1 MFIGQKHSWKLIAFA
16 LVFLFAGVGTAQAQ
30 DAEGTF
36 HLCLSPGP
44 CPVDHDP
51 SFGVVTTTDTTPTVQ
66 IVRSPNTGSFDHLV
80 FAFFVPTSAGTPV
93 ITATWD
99 DGGVLAATY
108 VGVGSWTSGFLF
120 GPNATP
126 GGFLN
131 FAQTG
136 GPASPIDAFLPA
148 TELALDTSVSGYNV
162 ALIDVGFVSF
172 PTSTSEVLQ
181 LITSLPVGTV
191 VYAFATDVSPF
202 ACNGTCVT
210 VLDSTAPSGSIVVVP
225 EPSTLLLLSTG
236 LIAVGLLRR
245 KIQLRP

>member
-30 DAEGTF
+30 DAQGTF

-44 CPVDHDP
+44 CPVDPDP
-51 SFGVVTTTDTTPTVQ
+51 SFGVVTTADTTPTVQ
-66 IVRSPNTGSFDHLV
+66 IVRSPDTGEFEHLV
-80 FAFFVPTSAGTPV
+80 FAFFVPTSASMPP

-99 DGGVLAATY
+99 GGGGPAAY
-108 VGVGSWTSGFLF
+108 VAGTWSSGFLF

-148 TELALDTSVSGYNV
+148 TELALGTSVSGYNV

-172 PTSTSEVLQ
+172 PTSNVLQ

-191 VYAFATDVSPF
+191 VYAFATDLTVSPF
-202 ACNGTCVT
+202 PCNGSCVT

-245 KIQLRP
+245 KIELRP